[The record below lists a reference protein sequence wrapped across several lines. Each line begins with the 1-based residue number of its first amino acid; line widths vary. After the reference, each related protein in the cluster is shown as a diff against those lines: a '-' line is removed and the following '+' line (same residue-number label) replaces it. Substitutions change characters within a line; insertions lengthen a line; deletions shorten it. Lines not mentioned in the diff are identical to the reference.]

1 MLTVADDG
9 RGFDPEAVPSG
20 HLGLQLLS
28 DLAMSVDGTYAVD
41 SRVGQGTTV
50 TFRVPG

>member
-1 MLTVADDG
+1 M
-9 RGFDPEAVPSG
+9 PSG